1 MWEKWLV
8 PGVIPFRTEV
18 EADAPPSS

>member
-1 MWEKWLV
+1 MWDKWLV

-18 EADAPPSS
+18 EASAAPE